1 MAPQHSGTPS
11 TLHLAGHKWDSGEY
25 CNAKTKLKPMTK
37 SKNTVKAQL
46 ICFWP
51 PLPSAAVPPGQP
63 SSKESLPFSPWRPG
77 DAYRWLAAWK
87 IIQFTKIWLSKLWTL
102 GEYYLNRICSAEHSA
117 KDFTL
122 SFRKSLNCVF
132 LFHCTSMR
140 KNRHNC

>member
-1 MAPQHSGTPS
+1 MAAQHSGTPS

-25 CNAKTKLKPMTK
+25 CNATTKLKPIMMTR
-37 SKNTVKAQL
+37 SNTVKAQL

-51 PLPSAAVPPGQP
+51 PLPAAAAPGQS

-77 DAYRWLAAWK
+77 DAYRWFGSMEDYSIHSDLTEEA
-87 IIQFTKIWLSKLWTL
+87 LN
-102 GEYYLNRICSAEHSA
+102 YYLYRICYAEHSA
-117 KDFTL
+117 KDCTL

-132 LFHCTSMR
+132 PFHCTSMR